1 MCNNVPVCG
10 GMSKPYHK
18 GKYEMLEEFR
28 FIPCLTELPEN
39 YRALW
44 ELCLGDVWCPTSLA
58 EWREQID
65 SPGESDTDQTLF
77 VNPSPSDRE
86 ELTQVFGFPTVKF
99 PPFPTIEQVNKAL
112 PSRFETTNLLKQS
125 EVAAEITERLARELP
140 QIAVLLIF
148 DGLSFYDVVEWELS
162 GATLE
167 PCLVDGLSVTE
178 NAMRRLIG
186 SPVLTHRLFSL
197 DYARRLGFSYWERSR
212 NQLADALFMEFP
224 ETQLHRVTT
233 FDEVLEELE
242 KSEWQAPTY
251 VQIIRSG
258 LDSVCHSYREHPN
271 VSSLLDD
278 LRKDIVSLIAVLQE
292 TEKSFRLFITADHGI
307 LWYTNQGTVRLA
319 REKSKARYIEGD
331 VACGGNVLTL
341 KTDEGTYTVLTGDKV
356 IATNRKV
363 TEWGFHG
370 GISAQESLVP
380 FWDVRRKF
388 NG

>member
-1 MCNNVPVCG
+1 
-10 GMSKPYHK
+10 
-18 GKYEMLEEFR
+18 MLEEFR
-28 FIPCLTELPEN
+28 FIPCLTELSEN

-58 EWREQID
+58 EWRERID
-65 SPGESDTDQTLF
+65 SPGDSGKDQTLF

-86 ELTQVFGFPTVKF
+86 ELTQVFGFPTVEF
-99 PPFPTIEQVNKAL
+99 PPFPTIAQVNKAL

-125 EVAAEITERLARELP
+125 EVAAEIKERLAGELP

-148 DGLSFYDVVEWELS
+148 DGLSFYEGVKWELS

-167 PCLVDGLSVTE
+167 PCLVDGVSTTE
-178 NAMRRLIG
+178 SAMRRLIG
-186 SPVLTHRLFSL
+186 SPVLTHQLFNL
-197 DYARRLGFSYWERSR
+197 GYVRRLGFSYWERSM
-212 NQLADALFMEFP
+212 NQLTNALFAEFP
-224 ETQLHRVTT
+224 DIQLHRMTA
-233 FDEVLEELE
+233 FNEVLEELE
-242 KSEWQAPTY
+242 QSKWQTPTY

-258 LDSVCHSYREHPN
+258 LDSVCHSHRERPN

-278 LRKDIVSLIAVLQE
+278 LREDIMSLITVLQKTSE
-292 TEKSFRLFITADHGI
+292 SFRLFITADHGI
-307 LWYTNQGTVRLA
+307 LWYKNQDVVPLA
-319 REKSKARYIEGD
+319 QEKFKARYTEGD
-331 VACGGNVLTL
+331 IVCGDNVLTL
-341 KTDEGTYTVLTGDKV
+341 KSDEGTYTVLTGDKV

-380 FWDVRRKF
+380 FWDVRRMF

>member
-1 MCNNVPVCG
+1 
-10 GMSKPYHK
+10 
-18 GKYEMLEEFR
+18 MLEELR

-58 EWREQID
+58 EWRERID
-65 SPGESDTDQTLF
+65 SPGNSGKDQTLF
-77 VNPSPSDRE
+77 VNPSSSDRE
-86 ELTQVFGFPTVKF
+86 ELTQVFGFPTVEF
-99 PPFPTIEQVNKAL
+99 PPLPTKTQVNKAL

-125 EVAAEITERLARELP
+125 EVAAEIKERLAGELP

-148 DGLSFYDVVEWELS
+148 DGLSFYDVAEWELP
-162 GATLE
+162 GTILE
-167 PCLVDGLSVTE
+167 PCLVDGLSTTE
-178 NAMRRLIG
+178 SAMPRLIG
-186 SPVLTHRLFSL
+186 SPVLTHRLFGL
-197 DYARRLGFSYWERSR
+197 GYVLRLGFSYWERPT
-212 NQLADALFMEFP
+212 NQLTNALFKEFP

-242 KSEWQAPTY
+242 KSEWQTPTY

-258 LDSVCHSYREHPN
+258 LDRVCHSHRERPN

-292 TEKSFRLFITADHGI
+292 TEESFRLFITADHGI
-307 LWYTNQGTVRLA
+307 LWYTNQDTVQLA
-319 REKSKARYIEGD
+319 REKSKARYTEGD
-331 VACGGNVLTL
+331 VACGDNVLTL
-341 KTDEGTYTVLTGDKV
+341 KSDEGTYTVLTGDKV
-356 IATNRKV
+356 IATKRKV

-380 FWDVRRKF
+380 FWEVWRTFDD
-388 NG
+388 

>member
-1 MCNNVPVCG
+1 
-10 GMSKPYHK
+10 
-18 GKYEMLEEFR
+18 MLEEFR
-28 FIPCLTELPEN
+28 FIPCLTKLPEN

-58 EWREQID
+58 EWRERID
-65 SPGESDTDQTLF
+65 SPSEIDTGQTLF
-77 VNPSPSDRE
+77 VNPSASDRE
-86 ELTQVFGFPTVKF
+86 ELTQVFGFPRVAL
-99 PPFPTIEQVNKAL
+99 PPLPSIDAVNSAL
-112 PSRFETTNLLKQS
+112 PSRFETSNLLKQS
-125 EVAAEITERLARELP
+125 EVAAEITERLAGKLP

-148 DGLSFYDVVEWELS
+148 DGLSFYDVAEWELP

-212 NQLADALFMEFP
+212 NQLTDALFMEFP

-233 FDEVLEELE
+233 FDEVLDILAA
-242 KSEWQAPTY
+242 SEWITPTY

-258 LDSVCHSYREHPN
+258 LDGVCHSHRERPN
-271 VSSLLDD
+271 VRLLLDD

-307 LWYTNQGTVRLA
+307 LWHRDQGVIPLVQ
-319 REKSKARYIEGD
+319 EKFKARYTEGS
-331 VACGGNVLTL
+331 VTSGNNVLTL
-341 KTDEGTYTVLTGDKV
+341 KSDEGTYTVLTGDQV
-356 IATNRKV
+356 IAKKRKS

-380 FWDVRRKF
+380 FWDVRRTF